1 MRRAVLLALLV
12 VGLVAFVLATVGS
25 DASAEDQT
33 IAWETD
39 LAVATAKA
47 QESGRPLMVVFR

>member
-1 MRRAVLLALLV
+1 MRHFVLLALV
-12 VGLVAFVLATVGS
+12 VFGLVAVVLATVGD

-39 LAVATAKA
+39 LGAATRKA
-47 QESGRPLMVVFR
+47 QETGRPLMVVFR